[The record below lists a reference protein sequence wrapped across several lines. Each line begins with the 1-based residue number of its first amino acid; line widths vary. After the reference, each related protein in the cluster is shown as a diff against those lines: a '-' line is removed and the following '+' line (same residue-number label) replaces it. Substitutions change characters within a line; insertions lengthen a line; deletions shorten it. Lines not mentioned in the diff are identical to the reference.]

1 MAFTIR
7 SVEYSYANVRD
18 ELGAA
23 YRVLSQLAELGVNL
37 LAFTAVPSGPS
48 LAQFALFPEDPN
60 KLVAEG
66 RAARLPLDGP
76 HHALLVQGDD
86 ELGALAGVHE
96 RLVEAGVDIY
106 ASSGVTDG
114 RGSFGYVLYVR
125 EDQFEK
131 AASAL
136 GLLSALARAA
146 GASGSGSR
154 DETGPPTRHGRLKLS
169 VVCVLRRANAAQRR
183 WLVRLLVTSRFNL
196 PRRGWNCAKLGPAL
210 RTK

>member
-7 SVEYSYANVRD
+7 SVEYYYANVRD

-37 LAFTAVPSGPS
+37 FAFTAVPSGPS

-66 RAARLPLDGP
+66 RAAGLPLDGP
-76 HHALLVQGDD
+76 YHALLVQGDD
-86 ELGALAGVHE
+86 ELGALTGVHQ

-125 EDQFEK
+125 EEQFEK

-136 GLLSALARAA
+136 G
-146 GASGSGSR
+146 
-154 DETGPPTRHGRLKLS
+154 
-169 VVCVLRRANAAQRR
+169 V
-183 WLVRLLVTSRFNL
+183 
-196 PRRGWNCAKLGPAL
+196 
-210 RTK
+210 